1 MRSEILG
8 SRRLATDAHGIV
20 LRAMSVAA
28 FAAAV
33 AACAP
38 PREGAPPAPAALA
51 VPSPEF
57 APTAPPAAGAF
68 TEVGMASFYGPRWA
82 GRRTASGNR
91 YRPGEMTAAHRT
103 LPFGSMVRVTNLAN
117 GYTVIVTIND
127 RGPRDRSR
135 IIDVSRAAADVLD
148 FVSAGVTR
156 VKIEQ
161 VTASALQSTAP

>member
-1 MRSEILG
+1 
-8 SRRLATDAHGIV
+8 
-20 LRAMSVAA
+20 
-28 FAAAV
+28 
-33 AACAP
+33 
-38 PREGAPPAPAALA
+38 
-51 VPSPEF
+51 
-57 APTAPPAAGAF
+57 
-68 TEVGMASFYGPRWA
+68 
-82 GRRTASGNR
+82 
-91 YRPGEMTAAHRT
+91 MTAAHRT

>member
-1 MRSEILG
+1 
-8 SRRLATDAHGIV
+8 
-20 LRAMSVAA
+20 
-28 FAAAV
+28 
-33 AACAP
+33 
-38 PREGAPPAPAALA
+38 
-51 VPSPEF
+51 
-57 APTAPPAAGAF
+57 
-68 TEVGMASFYGPRWA
+68 MASFYGPRWV

-103 LPFGSMVRVTNLAN
+103 LPFGSTVRVTNLAN

-161 VTASALQSTAP
+161 VTASALQSPAP